1 MRCLPSLQGHRQP
14 LPSSSMTIDTAIR
27 EPENFAKAWRQCLQA
42 EQATLKT
49 QFLADKNTPRLL
61 KEHSKLV
68 DRLLRE
74 LWQNANIDPQVCL
87 VAVGGYGRG
96 ELFPSSD
103 VDLLI
108 LLPENASAEVNQ
120 SIESLIGL
128 FWDIGLA
135 IGHSVRDL
143 KESAEEAAKDVTVQT
158 NLLEARYLTGSKSL
172 YRQFEQLRMGMID
185 PHIFFQAKMLEQR
198 QRHARF
204 NDTAYNLE
212 PNVKESPGGLR
223 DLQNVLWITRSLGLG
238 KDWTALCKAGLIT
251 PMEARQIRR
260 HEKHLQ
266 MLRIRLHYLANRR
279 EDRLIFDFQNDLARA
294 LGFVNTPRR
303 RASEQLMNGFYSS
316 AKYISL
322 MNDILLQL
330 LEERINPAK
339 TATVSI
345 NSRFVSRHDLLD
357 IKSATILQ
365 KHPYSI
371 LESFL
376 LLEQHQEL
384 KGMSPN
390 LLRTLHRV
398 KNLVNREFRQSK
410 KNQALFID
418 ILKQPVGVTHALR
431 LMNRYGIL
439 GRYIPAFGRIVG
451 QMQHDLFHVYTVDEH
466 ILNVLRNLR
475 RFALR
480 KFDHEFPL
488 CSKLFSEFD
497 KPHLLYLGAL
507 FHDIAKGRG
516 GDHSTL
522 GTIDAKRFCRQHGL
536 SKADGELVTW
546 LVESHLTM
554 SSVAQKSDLSDPAV
568 IEQFAQSIGDERRLT
583 ALYLLTVADI
593 RGTSPKVWNAWKAKL
608 LENLFFA
615 TQRHLRG
622 ESANLVMEIDLRQS
636 LAKDKLSYFGIKP
649 ESYHDLWEK
658 LGKQYFLRYE
668 AQEIAWHTRLL
679 MPYKLTKEV
688 IVRARLSPAGD
699 GIQTMIYTSD
709 RDDLFAHICGFFE
722 RAGYNIV
729 EARVYT
735 TEHGYALNSFIVL
748 DQNDKS
754 ISYRDLLNYFEYE
767 LTQKLAANKL
777 PQSPVQGRISRQVK
791 HMPISTSA
799 SIRVARNTNHHLLEI
814 VANDRPGLLSKLASM
829 FLKHQVQLH
838 NAKINTLGNRA
849 EDTFVIS
856 GLGGGKLSEELV
868 KKLQSDLLHEL

>member
-1 MRCLPSLQGHRQP
+1 MSPGAA
-14 LPSSSMTIDTAIR
+14 TR
-27 EPENFAKAWRQCLQA
+27 EPENFAKAWRQRLQT
-42 EQATLKT
+42 EQAMLQTA
-49 QFLADKNTPRLL
+49 FEADANTARLL
-61 KEHSKLV
+61 KQHSKLV
-68 DRLLRE
+68 DTLLQD
-74 LWQNANIDPQVCL
+74 LWRSANISPEVCL
-87 VAVGGYGRG
+87 IAVGGYGRG
-96 ELFPSSD
+96 ELFPYSD

-108 LLPENASAEVNQ
+108 LLPENASIEVNQ
-120 SIESLIGL
+120 SIEALIGL

-135 IGHSVRDL
+135 VGHSVRDL
-143 KESAEEAAKDVTVQT
+143 RECADEASKDATVQT

-172 YRQFEQLRMGMID
+172 YKQFEKLLVGLVD
-185 PHIFFQAKMLEQR
+185 PAIFFQAKMLEQR

-238 KDWTALCKAGLIT
+238 KDWSALIKAGLISQT
-251 PMEARQIRR
+251 EARQIRR

-266 MLRIRLHYLANRR
+266 MLRVRLHYLAKRR
-279 EDRLIFDFQNDLARA
+279 EDRLIFDFQNDLAKA

-316 AKYISL
+316 AKFISL

-330 LEERINPAK
+330 LEERIYPTQTPA
-339 TATVSI
+339 VSI
-345 NSRFVSRHDLLD
+345 NSRFEARHDLLD

-365 KHPYSI
+365 REPSSI

-398 KNLVNREFRQSK
+398 KNLVNREFRQSE
-410 KNQALFID
+410 KNKALFIN
-418 ILKQPVGVTHALR
+418 ILKEPVGVTHTLR

-475 RFALR
+475 RFALS

-516 GDHSTL
+516 GDHSNL
-522 GTIDAKRFCRQHGL
+522 GTVDARKFCRQHGL
-536 SKADGELVTW
+536 PKADTELVAW

-568 IEQFAQSIGDERRLT
+568 IESFAKLMGNERRLR

-608 LENLFFA
+608 LENLFFT
-615 TQRHLRG
+615 TQRYLRG
-622 ESANLVMEIDLRQS
+622 EAANVEMEIDLRQS
-636 LAKDKLSYFGIKP
+636 QAREKLSYYGIKP
-649 ESYHDLWEK
+649 DSYQDLWGK
-658 LGKQYFLRYE
+658 LGKPYFLRYE

-679 MPYKLTKEV
+679 MPHKLTQDV
-688 IVRARLSPAGD
+688 VVRARLSPAGD
-699 GIQTMIYTSD
+699 GIQTMIYTTD

-722 RAGYNIV
+722 RTGYNIV

-735 TEHGYALNSFIVL
+735 TAHGYALNSFIVL

-754 ISYRDLLNYFEYE
+754 ISYRSLLNYFEYE
-767 LTQKLAANKL
+767 LTQKLAEKSL
-777 PQSPVQGRISRQVK
+777 PQNPVQGRVSRQVK
-791 HMPISTSA
+791 HMPISAMVTLKEDINS
-799 SIRVARNTNHHLLEI
+799 NNHTLEVI
-814 VANDRPGLLSKLASM
+814 ANDRPGLLSKLASM
-829 FLKHQVQLH
+829 FLKHQVHLH

-849 EDTFVIS
+849 EDTFMIS
-856 GLGGGKLSEELV
+856 GPASTKLSEDTLR
-868 KKLQSDLLHEL
+868 KLEEDLLHSL

>member
-1 MRCLPSLQGHRQP
+1 MSTRAA
-14 LPSSSMTIDTAIR
+14 TR
-27 EPENFAKAWRQCLQA
+27 EPENFAKTWRQRLQT
-42 EQATLKT
+42 EQALLQTA
-49 QFLADKNTPRLL
+49 FEADANTARLL
-61 KEHSKLV
+61 KQHSKLV
-68 DRLLRE
+68 DTLLQD
-74 LWQNANIDPQVCL
+74 LWRSANISPEVCL
-87 VAVGGYGRG
+87 IAVGGYGRG
-96 ELFPSSD
+96 ELFPYSD

-120 SIESLIGL
+120 SIEALIGL

-135 IGHSVRDL
+135 VGHSVRDL
-143 KESAEEAAKDVTVQT
+143 RECADEASKDATVQT
-158 NLLEARYLTGSKSL
+158 NLLEARYLTGSKNL
-172 YRQFEQLRMGMID
+172 YKQFEKLLVGLVD
-185 PHIFFQAKMLEQR
+185 PVIFFQAKMLEQR

-223 DLQNVLWITRSLGLG
+223 DLQNVLWITRSLSLG
-238 KDWTALCKAGLIT
+238 KDWSALTKAGLISQT
-251 PMEARQIRR
+251 EARQIRR

-266 MLRIRLHYLANRR
+266 MLRVRLHYLAKRR
-279 EDRLIFDFQNDLARA
+279 EDRLIFDFQNDLAKR

-316 AKYISL
+316 AKFISL
-322 MNDILLQL
+322 MNDVLLQL
-330 LEERINPAK
+330 LEERIYPTQTPA
-339 TATVSI
+339 ASI
-345 NSRFVSRHDLLD
+345 NSRFEARHDLLD
-357 IKSATILQ
+357 IKSTTILQ
-365 KHPYSI
+365 REPSSI

-398 KNLVNREFRQSK
+398 KNLVNREFRHSE
-410 KNQALFID
+410 KNKALFIN
-418 ILKQPVGVTHALR
+418 ILKEPVGVTHTLR

-475 RFALR
+475 RFALSE
-480 KFDHEFPL
+480 FDHEFPL
-488 CSKLFSEFD
+488 CSKLFSQFD
-497 KPHLLYLGAL
+497 NPHLLYLGAL

-522 GTIDAKRFCRQHGL
+522 GTIDARKFCRQHGL
-536 SKADGELVTW
+536 PKTDGELVAW
-546 LVESHLTM
+546 LVEFHLTM

-568 IEQFAQSIGDERRLT
+568 IESFAKLMGNERRLT

-615 TQRHLRG
+615 TQRYLRG
-622 ESANLVMEIDLRQS
+622 ETANVEMEIDLRQ
-636 LAKDKLSYFGIKP
+636 LQAREKLSYYGIKP
-649 ESYHDLWEK
+649 ESYQDLWGE
-658 LGKQYFLRYE
+658 LGKLYFLRYE

-679 MPYKLTKEV
+679 MPHKSTQDV
-688 IVRARLSPAGD
+688 VVRARLSPAGD
-699 GIQTMIYTSD
+699 GIQTMIYTTD

-722 RAGYNIV
+722 RTGYNIV

-735 TEHGYALNSFIVL
+735 TAHGYALNSFIVL

-754 ISYRDLLNYFEYE
+754 ISYRSLLNYFEYE
-767 LTQKLAANKL
+767 LTQKLAEKSL
-777 PQSPVQGRISRQVK
+777 PQNPVQGRVSRQVK
-791 HMPISTSA
+791 HMPISATVTLKEDINS
-799 SIRVARNTNHHLLEI
+799 NNHTLEVI
-814 VANDRPGLLSKLASM
+814 ANDRPGLLSQLASM
-829 FLKHQVQLH
+829 FLKHQVRLH
-838 NAKINTLGNRA
+838 NAKINTLGSRA

-856 GLGGGKLSEELV
+856 GPASSKLSEVTL
-868 KKLQSDLLHEL
+868 KKLEEDLLHSL

>member
-1 MRCLPSLQGHRQP
+1 MSTGAA
-14 LPSSSMTIDTAIR
+14 TR
-27 EPENFAKAWRQCLQA
+27 EPENFAKAWRQRLQT
-42 EQATLKT
+42 EQAMLQTA
-49 QFLADKNTPRLL
+49 FEADANTARLL
-61 KEHSKLV
+61 KQHSKLV
-68 DRLLRE
+68 DTLLQD
-74 LWQNANIDPQVCL
+74 LWRSANISPEVCL
-87 VAVGGYGRG
+87 IAVGGYGRG
-96 ELFPSSD
+96 ELFPYSD

-120 SIESLIGL
+120 SIEVLIGL

-135 IGHSVRDL
+135 VGHSVRDL
-143 KESAEEAAKDVTVQT
+143 RECADEALKDATVQT
-158 NLLEARYLTGSKSL
+158 NLLEARYLTGSKNL
-172 YRQFEQLRMGMID
+172 YKQFEKLLVGLVN
-185 PHIFFQAKMLEQR
+185 PAIFFQAKMLEQR

-238 KDWTALCKAGLIT
+238 KDWAALTKAGLISQT
-251 PMEARQIRR
+251 EAKQIRR

-266 MLRIRLHYLANRR
+266 MLRVRLHYLAKRR
-279 EDRLIFDFQNDLARA
+279 EDRLIFDFQNDLAKA

-316 AKYISL
+316 AKFISL

-330 LEERINPAK
+330 LEERIYTTQTPA
-339 TATVSI
+339 VSI
-345 NSRFVSRHDLLD
+345 NSRFEARHDLLD

-365 KHPYSI
+365 REPSSI

-376 LLEQHQEL
+376 LLEQHQDL

-390 LLRTLHRV
+390 LLRTLHRL
-398 KNLVNREFRQSK
+398 KNLVNREFRQSQ
-410 KNQALFID
+410 KNKALFIN
-418 ILKQPVGVTHALR
+418 ILKEPIGVTHTLR

-475 RFALR
+475 RFALS

-522 GTIDAKRFCRQHGL
+522 GTIDAQKFCRQHGL
-536 SKADGELVTW
+536 PKADGELVAW
-546 LVESHLTM
+546 LVEYHLTM

-568 IEQFAQSIGDERRLT
+568 IGNFAKLMGNERRLT

-608 LENLFFA
+608 LENLFF
-615 TQRHLRG
+615 TTLRYLRG
-622 ESANLVMEIDLRQS
+622 ETANVAMETDLRQS
-636 LAKDKLSYFGIKP
+636 QAREKLSYYGIKP
-649 ESYHDLWEK
+649 ESYQDLWEK
-658 LGKQYFLRYE
+658 LGKLYFLRYE

-679 MPYKLTKEV
+679 MPHKSTQDV
-688 IVRARLSPAGD
+688 VVRARLSPAGD
-699 GIQTMIYTSD
+699 GIQTMIYTTD

-722 RAGYNIV
+722 RTGYNIV

-735 TEHGYALNSFIVL
+735 TTHGYALNSFIVL

-754 ISYRDLLNYFEYE
+754 ISYRSLLNYFEYE
-767 LTQKLAANKL
+767 LTQKLAEKSL
-777 PQSPVQGRISRQVK
+777 PQNPVQGRVSRQVK
-791 HMPISTSA
+791 HMPITAMVTLKEDINS
-799 SIRVARNTNHHLLEI
+799 NNHTLEVI
-814 VANDRPGLLSKLASM
+814 ANDRPGLLSKLASM
-829 FLKHQVQLH
+829 FLKHKVHLH

-856 GLGGGKLSEELV
+856 GPAGSKLSEDTL
-868 KKLQSDLLHEL
+868 KKLEEDLLHSL

>member
-1 MRCLPSLQGHRQP
+1 MSTGAA
-14 LPSSSMTIDTAIR
+14 TR
-27 EPENFAKAWRQCLQA
+27 EPENFAKAWRQRLQT
-42 EQATLKT
+42 EQAMLQTA
-49 QFLADKNTPRLL
+49 FEADANTPRLL
-61 KEHSKLV
+61 KQHSKLV
-68 DRLLRE
+68 DSLLQD
-74 LWQNANIDPQVCL
+74 LWRSANISHEICL
-87 VAVGGYGRG
+87 IAVGGYGRG
-96 ELFPSSD
+96 ELFPYSD

-108 LLPENASAEVNQ
+108 LLPQNASAELNQ
-120 SIESLIGL
+120 SIEGLIGL

-135 IGHSVRDL
+135 VGHSVRDL
-143 KESAEEAAKDVTVQT
+143 QECAHEASKDATVQT
-158 NLLEARYLTGSKSL
+158 NLLEARYLTGSKNL
-172 YRQFEQLRMGMID
+172 YQQFEKLMADLIN
-185 PHIFFQAKMLEQR
+185 PASFFQAKMLEQR

-238 KDWTALCKAGLIT
+238 KDWTALTKAGLISQT
-251 PMEARQIRR
+251 EARQIRR

-266 MLRIRLHYLANRR
+266 MLRVRLHYLAKRR
-279 EDRLIFDFQNDLARA
+279 EDRLIFDFQNDLAKA

-316 AKYISL
+316 AKFISL

-330 LEERINPAK
+330 LEERIYPTQTSAIP
-339 TATVSI
+339 I
-345 NSRFVSRHDLLD
+345 NSRFEARHNLLD

-365 KHPYSI
+365 REPSSI

-398 KNLVNREFRQSK
+398 KNLVNREFRQSE
-410 KNQALFID
+410 KNKALFIN
-418 ILKQPVGVTHALR
+418 ILKEPVGVTHALR

-475 RFALR
+475 RFALS

-488 CSKLFSEFD
+488 CSKLFSAFD

-516 GDHSTL
+516 GLPKT
-522 GTIDAKRFCRQHGL
+522 
-536 SKADGELVTW
+536 DGELVAW

-568 IEQFAQSIGDERRLT
+568 IENFAKLMANERRLT

-615 TQRHLRG
+615 TQRYLRG
-622 ESANLVMEIDLRQS
+622 ETANVAMEVDLRQS
-636 LAKDKLSYFGIKP
+636 QAREKLSYYGIKP
-649 ESYHDLWEK
+649 ESYQDLWEK
-658 LGKQYFLRYE
+658 FGKLYFLRYE

-679 MPYKLTKEV
+679 MPHKSTQEV
-688 IVRARLSPAGD
+688 VVRARLSPAGD

-722 RAGYNIV
+722 RTGYNIV

-735 TEHGYALNSFIVL
+735 TAHGYALNSFIVL

-754 ISYRDLLNYFEYE
+754 ISYRSLLNYFEYE
-767 LTQKLAANKL
+767 LTQRLAEKSL
-777 PQSPVQGRISRQVK
+777 PQNPVQGRVSRQVK
-791 HMPISTSA
+791 HMPISAMVTYKEDINS
-799 SIRVARNTNHHLLEI
+799 NNHTLEVI
-814 VANDRPGLLSKLASM
+814 ANDRPGLLSKLASM
-829 FLKHQVQLH
+829 FLKHQVHLH

-856 GLGGGKLSEELV
+856 GPASSKLSEDTL
-868 KKLQSDLLHEL
+868 KKLEEDLLHSL

>member
-1 MRCLPSLQGHRQP
+1 MR
-14 LPSSSMTIDTAIR
+14 SSSATR
-27 EPENFAKAWRQCLQA
+27 EPENFAKAWRERLQA
-42 EQATLKT
+42 EQAILKAS
-49 QFLADKNTPRLL
+49 FSENANTSRLL
-61 KEHSKLV
+61 KQHSKLV
-68 DRLLRE
+68 DTLLQD
-74 LWQNANIDPQVCL
+74 LWRTAGISQDVCL
-87 VAVGGYGRG
+87 IAVGGYGRG
-96 ELFPSSD
+96 ELFPYSD

-135 IGHSVRDL
+135 VGHSVRDL
-143 KESAEEAAKDVTVQT
+143 KECAEEASKDATVQT
-158 NLLEARYLTGSKSL
+158 NLLEARYLTGDKAL
-172 YRQFEQLRMGMID
+172 YQQFESLLGKLLD
-185 PHIFFQAKMLEQR
+185 PAEFYQAKMLEQR

-212 PNVKESPGGLR
+212 PNIKESPGGLR

-238 KDWTALCKAGLIT
+238 QDWASLEKHGLLT
-251 PMEARQIRR
+251 HKEVRQIRR
-260 HEKHLQ
+260 HERHLQ
-266 MLRIRLHYLANRR
+266 MLRVRLHYLANRR
-279 EDRLIFDFQNDLARA
+279 EDRLIFDFQNDLAKA
-294 LGFVNTPRR
+294 LGYVNTPKR
-303 RASEQLMNGFYSS
+303 RASEQLMYGFYNS
-316 AKYISL
+316 AKFISL
-322 MNDILLQL
+322 MNDVLLQL
-330 LEERINPAK
+330 LEERINPDQVS
-339 TATVSI
+339 ATPI
-345 NSRFVSRHDLLD
+345 NSRFEVRHGLLD
-357 IKSATILQ
+357 VKSATILQ
-365 KHPYSI
+365 REPSTI
-371 LESFL
+371 LEGFL
-376 LLEQHQEL
+376 LLEKHQEL

-398 KNLVNREFRQSK
+398 KNLVNREFRQSD
-410 KNQALFID
+410 KNKALFLK
-418 ILKQPVGVTHALR
+418 ILQEPVGVTHALR

-475 RFALR
+475 RFALP

-488 CSKLFSEFD
+488 CSKLFSTFD
-497 KPHLLYLGAL
+497 APHLLYLGAL

-522 GTIDAKRFCRQHGL
+522 GAVDARKFCRQHGL
-536 SKADGELVTW
+536 SKPDGELVAW

-568 IEQFAQSIGDERRLT
+568 IEDFANLMGSEYRLT

-615 TQRHLRG
+615 TRRSLRG
-622 ESANLVMEIDLRQS
+622 DTKNAEMEIELRQS
-636 LAKDKLSYFGIKP
+636 QAREKLSYYGINQR
-649 ESYHDLWEK
+649 SYEDLWSK

-668 AQEIAWHTRLL
+668 SQEIAWHTRLL
-679 MPYKLTKEV
+679 IPHEATNDV
-688 IVRARLSPAGD
+688 VVRARLSPGGD
-699 GIQTMIYTSD
+699 GIQTMIYTAD

-722 RAGYNIV
+722 RTGYTIV

-735 TEHGYALNSFIVL
+735 TLHGYALNSFIVL

-754 ISYRDLLNYFEYE
+754 ISYRSLLNYFEYE
-767 LTQKLAANKL
+767 LTQKLAEKSE
-777 PQSPVQGRISRQVK
+777 PTPPVKGRISRQVK
-791 HMPISTSA
+791 HMPIPA
-799 SIRVARNTNHHLLEI
+799 SVTFKPDSNSSNHTIEVI
-814 VANDRPGLLSKLASM
+814 ANDRPGLLSQLASI
-829 FLKHQVQLH
+829 FLKHQVHLH

-856 GLGGGKLSEELV
+856 GKAAKKLNELQLRKLEEEL
-868 KKLQSDLLHEL
+868 LTQL